1 MATTRRE
8 RYREETRSEIKAYA
22 LRQLADSGHEGLSL
36 NAIAREMGMTGP
48 ALYRYFGGRDEL
60 VTELVVDAYND
71 LADAVAAAVD
81 GARRRSPVGRLRAL
95 GVAIREW
102 AIAQPHR
109 YLLLFGT
116 PIPGYQAPDT
126 ATAAA
131 RRIFDPVLAIA
142 AELAADSGA
151 AGESA
156 ARRRGALDRQ
166 LEAGPWVPEEYR
178 GTLSGP
184 VLARCLL
191 SWSRL
196 HGLVSL
202 EVNGQFGPMDFDPA
216 LLYEAELDALA
227 QEFASAIR

>member
-8 RYREETRSEIKAYA
+8 RYREETRTEAKAHA
-22 LRQLADSGHEGLSL
+22 LRQLAYAGHEGLSL

-48 ALYRYFGGRDEL
+48 ALYRYFGGRDDL
-60 VTELVVDAYND
+60 VTELVIDAYND
-71 LADAVAAAVD
+71 LADAVAAAVE
-81 GARRRSPVGRLRAL
+81 GARRRSPAGRLRAL

-116 PIPGYQAPDT
+116 PIPGYSAPDA

-142 AELAADSGA
+142 AELAADSGTGDEPA
-151 AGESA
+151 T
-156 ARRRGALDRQ
+156 RRRSALDRQ
-166 LEAGPWVPEEYR
+166 LEAGPWVPDELR
-178 GTLSGP
+178 GRLPGP

-202 EVNGQFGPMDFDPA
+202 EVNGQFGPMGFDPA
-216 LLYEAELDALA
+216 LLYDAELDALA
-227 QEFASAIR
+227 AEFAG